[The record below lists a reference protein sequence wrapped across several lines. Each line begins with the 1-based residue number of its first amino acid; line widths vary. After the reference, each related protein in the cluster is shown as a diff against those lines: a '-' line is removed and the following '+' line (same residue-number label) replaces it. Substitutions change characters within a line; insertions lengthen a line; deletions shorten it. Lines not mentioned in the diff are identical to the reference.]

1 MTKARHWTA
10 KDAGEVVVDI
20 WPGRDGDMAVHAPRA
35 MCDNGGLLLTLRER
49 SMLDRAIATARASKD
64 MSGYIYEGDLCMGVN
79 LRQTGN
85 HGMHPPR
92 WVLSKGDRHV
102 AGGFVDASPQIER
115 QRIIHEVRLP
125 DRRAS

>member
-10 KDAGEVVVDI
+10 RDAGEVVVDI
-20 WPGRDGDMAVHAPRA
+20 WPGRDGDKEIHSPRS
-35 MCDNGGLLLTLRER
+35 MCDNGGLLLTPRER
-49 SMLDRAIATARASKD
+49 EMLDRAIAAARSSKD
-64 MSGYIYEGDLCMGVN
+64 MDGYIYEGDLCMGVN
-79 LRQTGN
+79 LLQTGN

-92 WVLSKGDRHV
+92 WALSKGDRYV